1 MVEERLYIVTYDISD
16 DRRWRRVF
24 KLMHGYGRWLQ
35 LSVFQCRLSAQRR
48 VELARRLEAAIHARE
63 DHVLI
68 LDLGPA
74 DKVDPRV
81 ESLGKSFRAGDAGRG
96 CDMICLF
103 TSLPRL
109 RGRGGGRQGARRCR
123 ASAPA
128 IRAGRGALAA
138 EEGIA
143 FQDAV

>member
-1 MVEERLYIVTYDISD
+1 MIEERLYIITYDISD

-24 KLMHGYGRWLQ
+24 KLMKAYGRWLQ

-48 VELARRLEAAIHARE
+48 AELARRLEETIHARD

-81 ESLGKSFRAGDAGRG
+81 ESLGKTF
-96 CDMICLF
+96 
-103 TSLPRL
+103 
-109 RGRGGGRQGARRCR
+109 
-123 ASAPA
+123 
-128 IRAGRGALAA
+128 
-138 EEGIA
+138 E
-143 FQDAV
+143 AVTRTAVVI